1 MNNELIE
8 RADFLN
14 SLQMKF
20 ESVTEGEG
28 HCILLSGEAGIGK
41 TSLIKSFYNEKK
53 DNCKIYQGTCDA
65 LFTPRPLA
73 PIYDIIWQIQKD
85 TQENELHNVERSL
98 LFNQLFIGLEQQ
110 KKPVIIIIED
120 IHWADEATLDFIKF
134 FARRI
139 SRIHCLFILSYRD
152 NEILD
157 NHPLRNV
164 LGQLPSDSLTRLQ
177 LQHLSRHAVEK
188 MAEERGYKGE
198 DVFSISGGNP
208 FYVTEILASYSP
220 GVPDNIKDAIL
231 SVYHRQE
238 KGTKNAWEICSVIPE
253 GLEISRFAKI
263 KASWDEGMDHCFA
276 LQIIIVKKNRVV
288 FKHELYRRTIEG
300 SLSPFKRIAL
310 NKKMLELF
318 LDSFEA
324 EGEIERIVHYAKNA
338 NENKLVVKYAPIAA
352 RQAAC
357 VGAHIEASKLFLT
370 AIEYSDGNDEDQMV
384 EFYESY
390 AYECYL
396 TNQTKDAIIYQGK
409 ALKIWQKKNE
419 VERAGNSLRFL
430 SRLWWFDGNRQE
442 AEKYGKQAVEILVSR
457 PASKAKAMAYSNMS
471 QLKMLSD
478 DKTECIEWGNKAI
491 EMAKEIEDDEIL
503 SHAMNN
509 VGSILWKVNFSN
521 ESGKKMLFESLD
533 IALKNSFHEHAARS
547 YSNIA
552 SIYLLYKEYELAK
565 QVLEDGINYC
575 EERNLDAS
583 KNYKLYAK
591 ARIFLETGDWQR
603 AATIL
608 ENLVSNPSQVGSV
621 KISALATLAIIKI
634 RKGEEDALVY
644 LSEAKQLA
652 LKTKEH
658 HRILPVMIAELEYEW
673 LTGKQRITEE
683 ELKLSNE
690 LIQRV
695 DNIFLNSEFSFWLQ
709 KVRKKDLCLPDLYE
723 PYKLLKEGKSR
734 LAAAFWEAKDCPF
747 EKALALFTGNED
759 DMKNALLI
767 FQQMGADAV
776 YEKIKMEM
784 RAVGI
789 KKIPRGLRESTKAN
803 PAQLTNRELDVLNLL
818 QKGIQNKEIAGA
830 LFISPKTA
838 DHHISNILFKLDV
851 KSRAMAVTE
860 AVRLGI
866 LK

>member
-1 MNNELIE
+1 
-8 RADFLN
+8 
-14 SLQMKF
+14 
-20 ESVTEGEG
+20 
-28 HCILLSGEAGIGK
+28 
-41 TSLIKSFYNEKK
+41 
-53 DNCKIYQGTCDA
+53 
-65 LFTPRPLA
+65 
-73 PIYDIIWQIQKD
+73 
-85 TQENELHNVERSL
+85 LHNVDRSL
-98 LFNQLFIGLEQQ
+98 LFNQLFNGLEQQ

-139 SRIHCLFILSYRD
+139 GRIHCLFILSYRD

-164 LGQLPSDSLTRLQ
+164 LGQLSPDSITRLH
-177 LQHLSRHAVEK
+177 LQPLSKDAVEK

-220 GVPDNIKDAIL
+220 GVPDNIKDSIL

-253 GLEISRFAKI
+253 GLEINRFGKI
-263 KASWDEGMDHCFA
+263 KSSWDEGMDHCFA
-276 LQIIIVKKNRVV
+276 LQIIIIKKNRVV

-370 AIEYSDGNDEDQMV
+370 AIEYSDGNDEEQMV

-409 ALKIWQKKNE
+409 ALKVWQKKKE
-419 VERAGNSLRFL
+419 IERAGHSLSFL
-430 SRLWWFDGNRQE
+430 SRLWWFNGNRQE
-442 AEKYGKQAVEILVSR
+442 AEKYGKQAIEILESQ

-478 DKTECIEWGNKAI
+478 DKAECVEWGNKAI
-491 EMAKEIEDDEIL
+491 EMAKKIKDDEIL

-509 VGSILWKVNFSN
+509 VGSILWKVNFSD

-565 QVLEDGINYC
+565 QVLEVGINYC
-575 EERNLDAS
+575 EERNLDSS

-591 ARIFLETGDWQR
+591 ARVFLETGDWQR
-603 AATIL
+603 AASIL

-621 KISALATLAIIKI
+621 KIAALAALAIIKI
-634 RKGEEDALVY
+634 RKGEEDALIY
-644 LSEAKQLA
+644 LIEAKQLA
-652 LKTKEH
+652 LKTNEH
-658 HRILPVMIAELEYEW
+658 HRIIPVMIAELQYEW

-683 ELKLSNE
+683 ELKLSND

-695 DNIFLNSEFSFWLQ
+695 ENIFLNSEFSFWLQ
-709 KVRKKDLCLPDLYE
+709 KVRKKDLRLPELYE
-723 PYKLLKEGKSR
+723 PYKLLKEGKCR
-734 LAAAFWEAKDCPF
+734 LAAAYWETKDCPF
-747 EKALALFTGNED
+747 EKAFALYAGNEED
-759 DMKNALLI
+759 KKNALLI
-767 FQQMGADAV
+767 FQQIGADAV

-789 KKIPRGLRESTKAN
+789 KKIPRGLRESTKTN
-803 PAQLTNRELDVLNLL
+803 PAQLTNRELDVLHLL
-818 QKGIQNKEIAGA
+818 QKGIQNKEIAGT

-838 DHHISNILFKLDV
+838 DHHISNILFKLEV
-851 KSRAMAVTE
+851 KSRAMAVAE

>member
-1 MNNELIE
+1 MELIE
-8 RADFLN
+8 RDGFLR
-14 SLQMKF
+14 SLETKF

-41 TSLIKSFYNEKK
+41 TSLIKSFYKEKK
-53 DNCKIYQGTCDA
+53 ADCKIYQGTCDA

-73 PIYDIIWQIQKD
+73 PIYDIIWQIEKD
-85 TQENELHNVERSL
+85 TKENELYNVDRAL
-98 LFNQLFIGLEQQ
+98 LFNQLFHGLEQQ

-139 SRIHCLFILSYRD
+139 VRLHCLFILSYRD

-177 LQHLSRHAVEK
+177 LQPLSRHAVEK

-220 GVPDNIKDAIL
+220 GVPDNIKDSIL

-253 GLEISRFAKI
+253 GLEINRFGKI
-263 KASWDEGMDHCFA
+263 KSSWDEGMDHCFA
-276 LQIIIVKKNRVV
+276 LQIIIIKKNRVV

-409 ALKIWQKKNE
+409 ALKVWQKKNE
-419 VERAGNSLRFL
+419 IERAGHSLSFL
-430 SRLWWFDGNRQE
+430 SRLWWFNGNRQE
-442 AEKYGKQAVEILVSR
+442 AEKYGKQAIEILESQ

-478 DKTECIEWGNKAI
+478 DKAECVEWGNKAI
-491 EMAKEIEDDEIL
+491 EMAKKIKDDEIL

-552 SIYLLYKEYELAK
+552 SIYLLFKEYELAK
-565 QVLEDGINYC
+565 QVLEEGINYC

-591 ARIFLETGDWQR
+591 ARVFLETGDWQR
-603 AATIL
+603 AASIL

-621 KISALATLAIIKI
+621 KIAALAALAIIKI
-634 RKGEEDALVY
+634 RKGEEDALIY
-644 LSEAKQLA
+644 LIEAKQLA
-652 LKTKEH
+652 LKTNEH
-658 HRILPVMIAELEYEW
+658 HRIIPVMIAELQYEW

-683 ELKLSNE
+683 ELKLSND

-695 DNIFLNSEFSFWLQ
+695 ENIFLNSEFSFWLQ
-709 KVRKKDLCLPDLYE
+709 KVRKKDLGLPELYE
-723 PYKLLKEGKSR
+723 PYKLLKERNSR
-734 LAAAFWEAKDCPF
+734 LAAAFWEAKGCPF
-747 EKALALFTGNED
+747 EKALALYAGNED

-767 FQQMGADAV
+767 FQQIGADAV

-784 RAVGI
+784 RAGGI

-803 PAQLTNRELDVLNLL
+803 PAQLTNRELDVLHLL

-851 KSRAMAVTE
+851 NSRSKAVTE
-860 AVRLGI
+860 AIRLGI

>member
-1 MNNELIE
+1 LRSRETL
-8 RADFLN
+8 
-14 SLQMKF
+14 F
-20 ESVTEGEG
+20 ESVIEGEG

-41 TSLIKSFYNEKK
+41 TSLIKSFYKEKK

-85 TQENELHNVERSL
+85 TNENELHNVDKSL
-98 LFNQLFIGLEQQ
+98 LFNQLFNGLEQQ
-110 KKPVIIIIED
+110 RKPVIIIIED

-139 SRIHCLFILSYRD
+139 GRIHCLFILSYRD

-164 LGQLPSDSLTRLQ
+164 LGQLSPDSITRLH
-177 LQHLSRHAVEK
+177 LQPLSKDAVEK

-220 GVPDNIKDAIL
+220 GVPDNIKDSIL

-253 GLEISRFAKI
+253 GLEINRFGKI
-263 KASWDEGMDHCFA
+263 KSSWDEGMDHCFA
-276 LQIIIVKKNRVV
+276 LQIIIIKKNRVV

-409 ALKIWQKKNE
+409 ALKVWQKKKE
-419 VERAGNSLRFL
+419 IERAGHSLSFL
-430 SRLWWFDGNRQE
+430 SRLWWFNGNRQE
-442 AEKYGKQAVEILVSR
+442 AEKYGKQAIEILESQ

-478 DKTECIEWGNKAI
+478 DKAECVEWGNKAI
-491 EMAKEIEDDEIL
+491 EMAKKIKDDEIL

-509 VGSILWKVNFSN
+509 VGSILWKVNFSD

-565 QVLEDGINYC
+565 QVLEVGINYC
-575 EERNLDAS
+575 EERNLDSS

-591 ARIFLETGDWQR
+591 ARVFLETGDWQR
-603 AATIL
+603 AASIL

-621 KISALATLAIIKI
+621 KIAALAALAIIKI
-634 RKGEEDALVY
+634 RKGEEDALIY
-644 LSEAKQLA
+644 LIEAKQLA
-652 LKTKEH
+652 LKTNEH
-658 HRILPVMIAELEYEW
+658 HRIIPVMIAELQYEW

-683 ELKLSNE
+683 ELKLSND

-695 DNIFLNSEFSFWLQ
+695 ENIFLNSEFSFWLQ
-709 KVRKKDLCLPDLYE
+709 KVRKKDLRLPELYE
-723 PYKLLKEGKSR
+723 PYKLLKEGKCR
-734 LAAAFWEAKDCPF
+734 LAAAYWETKDCPF
-747 EKALALFTGNED
+747 EKAFALYAGNEED
-759 DMKNALLI
+759 KKNALLI
-767 FQQMGADAV
+767 FQQIGADAV

-784 RAVGI
+784 RADGI
-789 KKIPRGLRESTKAN
+789 KKIPRGLRESTKTN
-803 PAQLTNRELDVLNLL
+803 PAQLTNRELDVLHLL
-818 QKGIQNKEIAGA
+818 QKGIQNKEIAGT

-838 DHHISNILFKLDV
+838 DHHISNILFKLEV
-851 KSRAMAVTE
+851 KSRAMAVAE

>member
-1 MNNELIE
+1 MELIE
-8 RADFLN
+8 RDGFLR
-14 SLQMKF
+14 SLETMF
-20 ESVTEGEG
+20 EGVIEGEG

-41 TSLIKSFYNEKK
+41 TSLIKTFYKGKK

-73 PIYDIIWQIQKD
+73 PIYDIIWQIQNEP
-85 TQENELHNVERSL
+85 QENELHNVDRSF
-98 LFNQLFIGLEQQ
+98 LFNQLFNGLEHQ

-139 SRIHCLFILSYRD
+139 GRIHCLFILSYRD

-177 LQHLSRHAVEK
+177 LQPLSRRAVEK

-231 SVYHRQE
+231 SVYHKQE

-253 GLEISRFAKI
+253 GLEINRFAKI
-263 KASWDEGMDHCFA
+263 KSSWDEGMDHCFA
-276 LQIIIVKKNRVV
+276 LQIIIVKNNRIV

-300 SLSPFKRIAL
+300 SLSPFKRITL
-310 NKKMLELF
+310 NKKMLDLF

-352 RQAAC
+352 RQAAS

-370 AIEYSDGNDEDQMV
+370 AIEFSDGNDADQMV

-390 AYECYL
+390 AYEGYL
-396 TNQTKDAIIYQGK
+396 TNQIEDAIIYQGM

-419 VERAGNSLRFL
+419 IERAGNSLRIL
-430 SRLWWFDGNRQE
+430 SRLWWFNGKREE
-442 AEKYGKQAVEILVSR
+442 AEKYGQEAIEILKSQ
-457 PASKAKAMAYSNMS
+457 PTSKAKAMAYSNMS

-478 DKTECIEWGNKAI
+478 DNAECIEWGNKAI
-491 EMAKEIEDDEIL
+491 EMAKEIKDDEIL
-503 SHAMNN
+503 CHALNN
-509 VGSILWKVNFSN
+509 VGSVLWKSDSSK
-521 ESGKKMLFESLD
+521 EKGKKLLFESLD
-533 IALKNSFHEHAARS
+533 IALRNSFHEHVARA
-547 YSNIA
+547 YSNIV
-552 SIYLLYKEYELAK
+552 SNYLYFKEYELAG

-575 EERNLDAS
+575 EERNLDSS
-583 KNYKLYAK
+583 KNYKLYLKAK
-591 ARIFLETGDWQR
+591 ILFETGDWQQ
-603 AATIL
+603 ADMIL

-621 KISALATLAIIKI
+621 KIAALAALAIIKI
-634 RKGEEDALVY
+634 RKGEKDALVY
-644 LSEAKQLA
+644 LDEAKLLA
-652 LKTKEH
+652 IKTKEH
-658 HRILPVMIAELEYEW
+658 YRIIPVMIAELEYEW

-683 ELKLSNE
+683 ELKLSIKLVHNVNNNILNNE
-690 LIQRV
+690 
-695 DNIFLNSEFSFWLQ
+695 FAFWLQ
-709 KVRKKDLCLPDLYE
+709 KTRKKDIVLSKLYE
-723 PYKLLKEGKSR
+723 PYKLLKEGKIKLS
-734 LAAAFWEAKDCPF
+734 AAFWEAIGCPF
-747 EKALALFTGNED
+747 EKAFALFAGNEE

-767 FQQMGADAV
+767 FQQIGADAV

-789 KKIPRGLRESTKAN
+789 KKIPRGLRESTKMN
-803 PAQLTNRELDVLNLL
+803 PAQLTNRELDVLHLL
-818 QKGIQNKEIAGA
+818 QKGIQNKEIAA
-830 LFISPKTA
+830 TLFISPKTA

-851 KSRAMAVTE
+851 KSRAKAVTE

>member
-1 MNNELIE
+1 MELIE
-8 RADFLN
+8 REGFLR
-14 SLQMKF
+14 SLETMFQ
-20 ESVTEGEG
+20 SVAEGEG

-41 TSLIKSFYNEKK
+41 TSLIKTFYKVKK
-53 DNCKIYQGTCDA
+53 DNYKIYQGTCDA
-65 LFTPRPLA
+65 LFIPRPLA
-73 PIYDIIWQIQKD
+73 PIYDIIWQIQSD
-85 TQENELHNVERSL
+85 TKENELYKVDRSL
-98 LFNQLFIGLEQQ
+98 LFNQLFNGLEQQ

-139 SRIHCLFILSYRD
+139 GRIHCLFILSYRD

-157 NHPLRNV
+157 DHPLRNV

-177 LQHLSRHAVEK
+177 LLPLSRQAVEK

-238 KGTKNAWEICSVIPE
+238 KGTKNAWAICSVIPE
-253 GLEISRFAKI
+253 GLEIKRFAKI
-263 KASWDEGMDHCFA
+263 KSSWDEGMDHCFA
-276 LQIIIVKKNRVV
+276 LQIIIIKNNRVV

-310 NKKMLELF
+310 NKMILDLF

-338 NENKLVVKYAPIAA
+338 NENKLVIKYAPIAA
-352 RQAAC
+352 RQAAR

-370 AIEYSDGNDEDQMV
+370 AIEFSDGSDEDQMV

-409 ALKIWQKKNE
+409 ALKVWQKKNE
-419 VERAGNSLRFL
+419 VERAGHSLSFL
-430 SRLWWFDGNRQE
+430 SRLWWFNGNRQE
-442 AEKYGKQAVEILVSR
+442 AEKYGKQAIEILESQ
-457 PASKAKAMAYSNMS
+457 PASKAKAMAYSNVS

-478 DKTECIEWGNKAI
+478 DNAECIEWGNKAI
-491 EMAKEIEDDEIL
+491 EMAKKLKDDEIL

-509 VGSILWKVNFSN
+509 VGSALWKINFSN
-521 ESGKKMLFESLD
+521 ESGKKMLFKSLD

-552 SIYLLYKEYELAK
+552 SIYLLFKEYELAK
-565 QVLEDGINYC
+565 QVLEEGINYC

-591 ARIFLETGDWQR
+591 ARMLLETGDWKQ
-603 AATIL
+603 ASMII
-608 ENLVSNPSQVGSV
+608 ENLLLNPSQLGSV
-621 KISALATLAIIKI
+621 KITALALLAIIKI
-634 RKGEEDALVY
+634 RKGEEDVLVY
-644 LSEAKQLA
+644 LNEAKLLA
-652 LKTKEH
+652 MKTKEH
-658 HRILPVMIAELEYEW
+658 SRIIPVMIAELQYEW
-673 LTGKQRITEE
+673 LTGMQRVTEE
-683 ELKLSNE
+683 EIKLSIE
-690 LIQRV
+690 LVQGV

-709 KVRKKDLCLPDLYE
+709 KVRKKDLGLPELYE

-734 LAAAFWEAKDCPF
+734 LAAAFWEIKGCPF
-747 EKALALFTGNED
+747 EKAFALFAGNEE
-759 DMKNALLI
+759 DMKNALLV
-767 FQQMGADAV
+767 FQQIGADAV

-789 KKIPRGLRESTKAN
+789 KKIPRGLRESTKTN
-803 PAQLTNRELDVLNLL
+803 PAQLTNRELDVLHLL
-818 QKGIQNKEIAGA
+818 QKGIQNKEIAGT

-851 KSRAMAVTE
+851 KSRAKAVTE

>member
-1 MNNELIE
+1 MGLIE
-8 RADFLN
+8 REGFLR
-14 SLQMKF
+14 SLETMF
-20 ESVTEGEG
+20 DSVIEGEG
-28 HCILLSGEAGIGK
+28 HCVLVSGEAGIGK
-41 TSLIKSFYNEKK
+41 TSLIKSFYKEKRT
-53 DNCKIYQGTCDA
+53 NCKIYQGTCDA
-65 LFTPRPLA
+65 LFIPRPLA
-73 PIYDIIWQIQKD
+73 PIYDIIWQIRND
-85 TQENELHNVERSL
+85 TKENELYNVDRSL
-98 LFNQLFIGLEQQ
+98 LFNQLFSALEQQ

-139 SRIHCLFILSYRD
+139 GRINCLFILSYRD

-164 LGQLPSDSLTRLQ
+164 LGQLSPDSITRLQ
-177 LQHLSRHAVEK
+177 LQPLSKDAVEK
-188 MAEERGYKGE
+188 MAEQRGYKGE

-253 GLEISRFAKI
+253 GLEINRFAKI
-263 KASWDEGMDHCFA
+263 KSSWDEGMDHCFA
-276 LQIIIVKKNRVV
+276 LQIIVVKNNRVV

-310 NKKMLELF
+310 NKKMLDLF

-352 RQAAC
+352 RQAAS

-370 AIEYSDGNDEDQMV
+370 AIEYSDGNNEDQMV
-384 EFYESY
+384 ELYESY

-419 VERAGNSLRFL
+419 VERAGYSLSFL

-442 AEKYGKQAVEILVSR
+442 AEKYGQQAIEILESQ
-457 PASKAKAMAYSNMS
+457 PASKAKTTAYSNMS

-478 DKTECIEWGNKAI
+478 ETTECIQWGNKAI
-491 EMAKEIEDDEIL
+491 NMAKEIKDDEIL
-503 SHAMNN
+503 CHAMNN
-509 VGSILWKVNFSN
+509 VGSILWKSN
-521 ESGKKMLFESLD
+521 SSKEQGREMLFESLD
-533 IALKNSFHEHAARS
+533 IALRNSFHEHASRS

-552 SIYLLYKEYELAK
+552 SIYLLFKEYELAK
-565 QVLEDGINYC
+565 QVLEEGINYC

-583 KNYKLYAK
+583 KNYKLYVK
-591 ARIFLETGDWQR
+591 ARMLLETGDWRQ
-603 AATIL
+603 ALTIA
-608 ENLVSNPSQVGSV
+608 ENLLLNPGQLGSV
-621 KISALATLAIIKI
+621 KTTALILMAIIKI
-634 RKGEEDALVY
+634 RKGDEDALVY
-644 LSEAKQLA
+644 LNEAKELA
-652 LKTKEH
+652 IRTKEH
-658 HRILPVMIAELEYEW
+658 HRIIPVMIAEFEYEW

-683 ELKLSNE
+683 ELNLSIE
-690 LIQRV
+690 LIRRV

-709 KVRKKDLCLPDLYE
+709 KVRKKDMGLPELYE
-723 PYKLLKEGKSR
+723 PYKLLKQGKVRAS
-734 LAAAFWEAKDCPF
+734 ATFWEAKGCPF
-747 EKALALFTGNED
+747 ERALALFSGNED

-767 FQQMGADAV
+767 FQQIGADAV
-776 YEKIKMEM
+776 SEKIKMEM
-784 RAVGI
+784 RAAGI
-789 KKIPRGLRESTKAN
+789 KKIPRGLRESTKTN
-803 PAQLTNRELDVLNLL
+803 PAQLTNRELDVLHLL
-818 QKGIQNKEIAGA
+818 QKGIQNKEIAGT

>member
-1 MNNELIE
+1 MELIE
-8 RADFLN
+8 RDGFLR
-14 SLQMKF
+14 SLETLF
-20 ESVTEGEG
+20 ESVIEGEG

-41 TSLIKSFYNEKK
+41 TSLIKSFYKEKK

-85 TQENELHNVERSL
+85 TNENELHNVDKSL
-98 LFNQLFIGLEQQ
+98 LFNQLFNGLEQQ
-110 KKPVIIIIED
+110 RKPVIIIIED

-139 SRIHCLFILSYRD
+139 GRIHCLFILSYRD

-164 LGQLPSDSLTRLQ
+164 LGQLSPDSITRLH
-177 LQHLSRHAVEK
+177 LQPLSKDAVEK

-220 GVPDNIKDAIL
+220 GVPDNIKDSIL

-253 GLEISRFAKI
+253 GLEINRFGKI
-263 KASWDEGMDHCFA
+263 KSSWDEGMDHCFA
-276 LQIIIVKKNRVV
+276 LQIIIIKKNRVV

-409 ALKIWQKKNE
+409 ALKVWQKKKE
-419 VERAGNSLRFL
+419 IERAGHSLSFL
-430 SRLWWFDGNRQE
+430 SRLWWFNGNRQE
-442 AEKYGKQAVEILVSR
+442 AEKYGKQAIEILESQ

-478 DKTECIEWGNKAI
+478 DKAECVEWGNKAI
-491 EMAKEIEDDEIL
+491 EMAKKIKDDEIL

-509 VGSILWKVNFSN
+509 VGSILWKVNFSD

-565 QVLEDGINYC
+565 QVLEVGINYC
-575 EERNLDAS
+575 EERNLDSS

-591 ARIFLETGDWQR
+591 ARVFLETGDWQR
-603 AATIL
+603 AASIL

-621 KISALATLAIIKI
+621 KIAALAALAIIKI
-634 RKGEEDALVY
+634 RKGEEDALIY
-644 LSEAKQLA
+644 LIEAKQLA
-652 LKTKEH
+652 LKTNEH
-658 HRILPVMIAELEYEW
+658 HRIIPVMIAELQYEW

-683 ELKLSNE
+683 ELKLSND

-695 DNIFLNSEFSFWLQ
+695 ENIFLNSEFSFWLQ
-709 KVRKKDLCLPDLYE
+709 KVRKKDLRLPELYE
-723 PYKLLKEGKSR
+723 PYKLLKEGKCR
-734 LAAAFWEAKDCPF
+734 LAAAYWETKDCPF
-747 EKALALFTGNED
+747 EKAFALYAGNEED
-759 DMKNALLI
+759 KKNALLI
-767 FQQMGADAV
+767 FQQIGADAV

-784 RAVGI
+784 RADGI
-789 KKIPRGLRESTKAN
+789 KKIPRGLRESTKTN
-803 PAQLTNRELDVLNLL
+803 PAQLTNRELDVLHLL
-818 QKGIQNKEIAGA
+818 QKGIQNKEIAGT

-838 DHHISNILFKLDV
+838 DHHISNILFKLEV
-851 KSRAMAVTE
+851 KSRAMAVAE

>member
-1 MNNELIE
+1 MELIE
-8 RADFLN
+8 RDGFLR
-14 SLQMKF
+14 SLETLF
-20 ESVTEGEG
+20 ESVIEGEG

-41 TSLIKSFYNEKK
+41 TSLIKSFYKEKK

-85 TQENELHNVERSL
+85 TNENELHNVDKSL
-98 LFNQLFIGLEQQ
+98 LFNQLFNGLEQQ
-110 KKPVIIIIED
+110 RKPVIIIIED

-139 SRIHCLFILSYRD
+139 GRIHCLFILSYRD

-164 LGQLPSDSLTRLQ
+164 LGQLSPDSITRLH
-177 LQHLSRHAVEK
+177 LQPLSKDAVEK

-220 GVPDNIKDAIL
+220 GVPDNIKDSIL

-253 GLEISRFAKI
+253 GLEINRFGKI
-263 KASWDEGMDHCFA
+263 KSSWDEGMDHCFA
-276 LQIIIVKKNRVV
+276 LQIIIIKKNRVV

-409 ALKIWQKKNE
+409 ALKVWQKKKE
-419 VERAGNSLRFL
+419 IERAGHSLSFL
-430 SRLWWFDGNRQE
+430 SRLWWFNGNRQE
-442 AEKYGKQAVEILVSR
+442 AEKYGKQAIEILESQ

-478 DKTECIEWGNKAI
+478 DKAECVEWGNKAI
-491 EMAKEIEDDEIL
+491 EMAKKIKDDEIL

-509 VGSILWKVNFSN
+509 VGSILWKVNFSD

-565 QVLEDGINYC
+565 QVLEVGINYC
-575 EERNLDAS
+575 EERNLDSS

-591 ARIFLETGDWQR
+591 ARVFLETGDWQR
-603 AATIL
+603 AASIL

-621 KISALATLAIIKI
+621 KIAALAVLAIIKI
-634 RKGEEDALVY
+634 RKGEEDALIY
-644 LSEAKQLA
+644 LIEAKQLA
-652 LKTKEH
+652 LKTNEH
-658 HRILPVMIAELEYEW
+658 HRIIPVMIAELQYEW

-683 ELKLSNE
+683 ELKLSND

-695 DNIFLNSEFSFWLQ
+695 ENIFLNSEFSFWLQ
-709 KVRKKDLCLPDLYE
+709 KVRKKDLRLPELYE
-723 PYKLLKEGKSR
+723 PYKLLKEGKCR
-734 LAAAFWEAKDCPF
+734 LAAAYWETKDCPF
-747 EKALALFTGNED
+747 EKAFALYAGNEED
-759 DMKNALLI
+759 KKNALLI
-767 FQQMGADAV
+767 FQQIGADAV

-784 RAVGI
+784 RADGI
-789 KKIPRGLRESTKAN
+789 KKIPRGLRESTKTN
-803 PAQLTNRELDVLNLL
+803 PAQLTNRELDVLHLL
-818 QKGIQNKEIAGA
+818 QKGIQNKEIAGT

-838 DHHISNILFKLDV
+838 DHHISNILFKLEV
-851 KSRAMAVTE
+851 KSRAMAVAE